1 MEEKVNVRF
10 RLVSIDNERYMPN
23 FEGFDFD
30 SIPEEK
36 LKFQYKIDT
45 VIQMSKDT
53 ILVIPSIRYS
63 FEGQELLVTNAVFT
77 YSVLHLDSAIAVDK
91 ENQRINVKADIFP
104 SLVGAAYS
112 TLRGIVYARTSG
124 TPLAKCPLPMIEV
137 KTLVEKNGISV
148 EE

>member
-1 MEEKVNVRF
+1 MEEKVNVKF
-10 RLVSIDNERYMPN
+10 RLVSIDNEHYIPN
-23 FEGFDFD
+23 LEGIELN
-30 SIPEEK
+30 SIPEER

-45 VIQMSKDT
+45 VIQKSKGN
-53 ILVIPSIRYS
+53 ICVIPSIRYS
-63 FEGQELLVTNAVFT
+63 YEDRELLVASVVFT
-77 YSVLHLDSAIAVDK
+77 YSVLNLDNTIIVDK

-124 TPLAKCPLPMIEV
+124 TPLAKYPLPLIEV

-148 EE
+148 E

>member
-1 MEEKVNVRF
+1 MEEKVNVKF
-10 RLVSIDNERYMPN
+10 RLVSIDNERYAPN
-23 FEGFDFD
+23 FEGVDFS

-53 ILVIPSIRYS
+53 ILVIPCIRYS
-63 FEGQELLVTNAVFT
+63 YEGNELLVANAVFT
-77 YSVLHLDSAIAVDK
+77 YSVLNLDSAIAVDK
-91 ENQRINVKADIFP
+91 ENQKINVKADIFP
-104 SLVGAAYS
+104 SLVGAAYN
-112 TLRGIVYARTSG
+112 TLRGIVYSRTSG
-124 TPLAKCPLPMIEV
+124 TPLAKYPLPMIEV

>member
-1 MEEKVNVRF
+1 MEDKVNVKF
-10 RLVSIDNERYMPN
+10 RLVSIDNEHYTSN
-23 FEGFDFD
+23 FEGIVLN
-30 SIPEEK
+30 SIPEDR
-36 LKFQYKIDT
+36 LKFQYKIET
-45 VIQMSKDT
+45 IIQMSKGN

-63 FEGQELLVTNAVFT
+63 YENHELLVASAVFT
-77 YSVLHLDSAIAVDK
+77 YSVLNLDNAIIVDK
-91 ENQRINVKADIFP
+91 ENQRINVKADFFP

-124 TPLAKCPLPMIEV
+124 TPLAKYPLPMIEV

>member
-1 MEEKVNVRF
+1 MEEKVNVKF
-10 RLVSIDNERYMPN
+10 RLISIDNEHYTPN
-23 FEGFDFD
+23 FEGVEIN
-30 SIPEEK
+30 SIPEER

-45 VIQMSKDT
+45 VIQMSKGN

-63 FEGQELLVTNAVFT
+63 YENQELLVANAVFT
-77 YSVLHLDSAIAVDK
+77 YSVLNLDSAIIVDK

-112 TLRGIVYARTSG
+112 TLRGVVFARTSG
-124 TPLAKCPLPMIEV
+124 TPLAKYPLPMIEV

>member
-1 MEEKVNVRF
+1 MEEKVNVKF
-10 RLVSIDNERYMPN
+10 RLVSIDNEQYAPN
-23 FEGFDFD
+23 LEGVNFD
-30 SIPEEK
+30 SIQDEK

-53 ILVIPSIRYS
+53 IIVIPSIRYS
-63 FEGQELLVTNAVFT
+63 FEGHELLVANAMFT
-77 YSVLHLDSAIAVDK
+77 YSVLNLDGAIAVDK

-124 TPLAKCPLPMIEV
+124 TPLAKYPLPMIEV
-137 KTLVEKNGISV
+137 KTLVDKNGISV

>member
-1 MEEKVNVRF
+1 MEEKVNVKF
-10 RLVSIDNERYMPN
+10 RLVSIDNERYAPN
-23 FEGFDFD
+23 FERVDSA

-63 FEGQELLVTNAVFT
+63 YEGNELLVADAIFT
-77 YSVLHLDSAIAVDK
+77 YSVLNLDSAIAVDK

-124 TPLAKCPLPMIEV
+124 TPLAKYPLPMIEV

>member
-10 RLVSIDNERYMPN
+10 KLVSIDNESCTPD
-23 FEGFDFD
+23 FEGVDLL

-36 LKFQYKIDT
+36 LKFQYRIDT

-63 FEGQELLVTNAVFT
+63 YERHVLLDATAVFT
-77 YSVLHLDSAIAVDK
+77 YSVRNLDSAIAIDK
-91 ENQRINVKADIFP
+91 ENQRINVNADLFP
-104 SLVGAAYS
+104 ALVGAAYS
-112 TLRGIVYARTSG
+112 TLRGIVFARTSG
-124 TPLAKCPLPMIEV
+124 TSLSKYPLPMIEV

>member
-1 MEEKVNVRF
+1 MEEKVNVKF
-10 RLVSIDNERYMPN
+10 RLISIDNEHYTPN
-23 FEGFDFD
+23 FEGVEIN
-30 SIPEEK
+30 SIPEER

-45 VIQMSKDT
+45 VIQMSKGN

-63 FEGQELLVTNAVFT
+63 YENQELLVANAVFT
-77 YSVLHLDSAIAVDK
+77 YSVLNLDSAIIVDK

-112 TLRGIVYARTSG
+112 TLRGIVFARTSG
-124 TPLAKCPLPMIEV
+124 TPLAKYPLPMIEV

>member
-1 MEEKVNVRF
+1 MEEKVNVKF
-10 RLVSIDNERYMPN
+10 RLVSIDNEHYIPN
-23 FEGFDFD
+23 FEGVDFD
-30 SIPEEK
+30 SISEEK

-63 FEGQELLVTNAVFT
+63 FEGRELLVANAVLT
-77 YSVLHLDSAIAVDK
+77 YSVLNLDSAIAVDK
-91 ENQRINVKADIFP
+91 ENQRINVKADMFP

-112 TLRGIVYARTSG
+112 TLRGIVYARTFS
-124 TPLAKCPLPMIEV
+124 TPLAKYPLPMIEV
-137 KTLVEKNGISV
+137 KTLVEKNGISI

>member
-1 MEEKVNVRF
+1 MEEKVNVKF
-10 RLVSIDNERYMPN
+10 KLVSIGNEHYAPN
-23 FEGFDFD
+23 LEGVDLA
-30 SIPEEK
+30 SIQEEK
-36 LKFQYKIDT
+36 LKIQYKIDT

-53 ILVIPSIRYS
+53 IVVIPSIRYS
-63 FEGQELLVTNAVFT
+63 IEGRELLVANSEFT
-77 YSVLHLDSAIAVDK
+77 YSVLNLDSAIAVDK

-112 TLRGIVYARTSG
+112 TLRGIVHARTSG
-124 TPLAKCPLPMIEV
+124 TPLAKYPLPMIDV

>member
-1 MEEKVNVRF
+1 MEEKVNVKF
-10 RLVSIDNERYMPN
+10 RLVSIDNEHYMPN
-23 FEGFDFD
+23 FEGVDFD
-30 SIPEEK
+30 SISEEK

-63 FEGQELLVTNAVFT
+63 FEGRELLVANAVLT
-77 YSVLHLDSAIAVDK
+77 YSVLNLDSAIAVDK
-91 ENQRINVKADIFP
+91 ENQRINVKADMFP

-112 TLRGIVYARTSG
+112 TLRGIVYARTLS
-124 TPLAKCPLPMIEV
+124 TPLAKYPLPMIDV
-137 KTLVEKNGISV
+137 KTLVEKNGISI

>member
-1 MEEKVNVRF
+1 MEEKVNVKF
-10 RLVSIDNERYMPN
+10 RLVSIDNEQYNPN
-23 FEGFDFD
+23 LEGVNFD
-30 SIPEEK
+30 SIQEEK

-53 ILVIPSIRYS
+53 IIVIPSIRYS
-63 FEGQELLVTNAVFT
+63 LEGHELLVANAMFT
-77 YSVLHLDSAIAVDK
+77 YSFLNLDSVIAVDK

-112 TLRGIVYARTSG
+112 TLRGIVFARTSG
-124 TPLAKCPLPMIEV
+124 TTLAKYPLPMIEV

>member
-1 MEEKVNVRF
+1 MEEKVNVKF
-10 RLVSIDNERYMPN
+10 RLVSIDNEHYTPN
-23 FEGFDFD
+23 FEGVEIN
-30 SIPEEK
+30 SIPEER

-45 VIQMSKDT
+45 VIQMSKGN

-63 FEGQELLVTNAVFT
+63 YENQELLVANAVFT
-77 YSVLHLDSAIAVDK
+77 YSVLNLDSAIIVDK

-112 TLRGIVYARTSG
+112 TLRGIVFARTSG
-124 TPLAKCPLPMIEV
+124 TPLANYPLPMIEV

>member
-1 MEEKVNVRF
+1 MEEKVNVKF
-10 RLVSIDNERYMPN
+10 RLVSIDNERYAPN
-23 FEGFDFD
+23 FEGVDFS

-63 FEGQELLVTNAVFT
+63 YEGNELLVANAVFT
-77 YSVLHLDSAIAVDK
+77 YSVLNLDSAIAVDK

-124 TPLAKCPLPMIEV
+124 TPLAKYPLPMIEV

>member
-1 MEEKVNVRF
+1 MEEKVNVKF

-23 FEGFDFD
+23 FEGVDFD
-30 SIPEEK
+30 SISEEK

-63 FEGQELLVTNAVFT
+63 FEGRELLVANAVFT
-77 YSVLHLDSAIAVDK
+77 YSVLNLDSAIAVDK

-104 SLVGAAYS
+104 SLVGAAYN
-112 TLRGIVYARTSG
+112 TLRGIVYARTLS
-124 TPLAKCPLPMIEV
+124 TPLAKYPLPMIEV
-137 KTLVEKNGISV
+137 KTLVEKNGISI

>member
-1 MEEKVNVRF
+1 MEEKVNVKF
-10 RLVSIDNERYMPN
+10 RLVSIDNEHYTPN
-23 FEGFDFD
+23 FEGVELN
-30 SIPEEK
+30 SIPEER

-45 VIQMSKDT
+45 VIQMSKGN

-63 FEGQELLVTNAVFT
+63 YENQELLVANAVFT
-77 YSVLHLDSAIAVDK
+77 YSVLNLDSAIIVDK

-112 TLRGIVYARTSG
+112 TLRGIVFARTSG
-124 TPLAKCPLPMIEV
+124 TPLAKYPLPMIEV

>member
-1 MEEKVNVRF
+1 MEEKVNVKF
-10 RLVSIDNERYMPN
+10 RLVSIDNEHYIPN
-23 FEGFDFD
+23 LEGIELN
-30 SIPEEK
+30 SIPEER

-45 VIQMSKDT
+45 VIQKSKGN
-53 ILVIPSIRYS
+53 IRVIPSVRYS
-63 FEGQELLVTNAVFT
+63 YEDRELLVASVVFT
-77 YSVLHLDSAIAVDK
+77 YSVLNLDNTIIVDK

-124 TPLAKCPLPMIEV
+124 TPLAKYPLPLIEV

-148 EE
+148 E

>member
-1 MEEKVNVRF
+1 MEEKVNVKF
-10 RLVSIDNERYMPN
+10 RLVSIDNEHYMPN
-23 FEGFDFD
+23 FEGVDFD
-30 SIPEEK
+30 SISEEK

-63 FEGQELLVTNAVFT
+63 FEGRELLVANAVFT
-77 YSVLHLDSAIAVDK
+77 YSVLNLDSAIAVDK

-104 SLVGAAYS
+104 SLVGAAYN
-112 TLRGIVYARTSG
+112 TLRGIVYARTLS
-124 TPLAKCPLPMIEV
+124 TPLAKYPLPMIDV
-137 KTLVEKNGISV
+137 KTLVEKNGISI

>member
-1 MEEKVNVRF
+1 MEEKVNVKF
-10 RLVSIDNERYMPN
+10 RLVSIDNEHYIPN
-23 FEGFDFD
+23 LEGIELN
-30 SIPEEK
+30 SIPEER

-45 VIQMSKDT
+45 VIQKSKGN
-53 ILVIPSIRYS
+53 ICVIPSIRYS
-63 FEGQELLVTNAVFT
+63 YEDCELLVASVVFT
-77 YSVLHLDSAIAVDK
+77 YSVLNLDNTIIVDK

-124 TPLAKCPLPMIEV
+124 TPLAKYPLPLIEV

-148 EE
+148 E

>member
-1 MEEKVNVRF
+1 MEEKVNVKF
-10 RLVSIDNERYMPN
+10 RLVSIDNEHYTPN
-23 FEGFDFD
+23 FEGVEIN
-30 SIPEEK
+30 SIPEER

-45 VIQMSKDT
+45 VIQMSKGN

-63 FEGQELLVTNAVFT
+63 YENQELLVANAVFT
-77 YSVLHLDSAIAVDK
+77 YSVLNLDSAIIVDK

-112 TLRGIVYARTSG
+112 TLRGIVFARTSG
-124 TPLAKCPLPMIEV
+124 TPLAKYPLPMIEV